1 MPMFNAAK
9 GRFETSTHR
18 IAGLTDA
25 QVWELGYSS
34 VENPAERRVV
44 KASGIGKFELA
55 TGQGL
60 ALDVN
65 GEPYPRH
72 VDIVNWPEDKDVR
85 LMRAT
90 HIADKLR
97 LRVDQ
102 RGEKARG

>member
-18 IAGLTDA
+18 ITGLTDT
-25 QVWELGYSS
+25 QVWEVGYSY
-34 VENPAERRVV
+34 VENPAEKRAV
-44 KASGIGKFELA
+44 KASGIGKFELV

-60 ALDVN
+60 ALCVN

-72 VDIVNWPEDKDVR
+72 VDIVNWPEDKDGR

-90 HIADKLR
+90 DIADKLR
-97 LRVDQ
+97 LHVDP

>member
-1 MPMFNAAK
+1 MPMFNAAT
-9 GRFETSTHR
+9 GRLETSTHR
-18 IAGLTDA
+18 IAGLTDTE
-25 QVWELGYSS
+25 VWKLGYSC
-34 VENPAERRVV
+34 VENLAEGRAV

-72 VDIVNWPEDKDVR
+72 VDIVNWPEDKNAR

-90 HIADKLR
+90 EIADALR
-97 LRVDQ
+97 LQIDPRRQ
-102 RGEKARG
+102 KAS